1 VSSSVPH
8 RTTIFV
14 LLYMCSSSNPAVIAV
29 VKDARIVGQDYF
41 NAMKTSA
48 KVARHGI
55 TFAADAVGLCELL
68 SQHPGA
74 DVSLFVDEMREI
86 VQLARGDAK
95 DTYGQFSAVRQ
106 TALQVCT

>member
-1 VSSSVPH
+1 MSSSVPH

-74 DVSLFVDEMREI
+74 DVRLFVDEMREI

-95 DTYGQFSAVRQ
+95 DTYGEFSAVRQ